1 MTEHPVVGRR
11 LWRVWRAFMELLRAP
26 WTAPD
31 MMAGSVGA
39 VLMLIPV
46 DAAWSQMNL
55 THTFASAAILDWVKG
70 SLGLLFLLRRRFGS
84 SQGD

>member
-1 MTEHPVVGRR
+1 MTEHPVVGRH
-11 LWRVWRAFMELLRAP
+11 LWRGWRAFMELLRVP
-26 WTAPD
+26 WTATD

-46 DAAWSQMNL
+46 DTAWSQMNM
-55 THTFASAAILDWVKG
+55 TDTFASAAILDWVKG
-70 SLGLLFLLRRRFGS
+70 ALGILFLLRRRFGG